1 MVTLDDDRSA
11 VLVIR
16 VWLEGET
23 EQFRSRLT
31 ATDTSRGAALGNEV
45 TVAVASSPREA
56 TDAVSQWLQDFL
68 GDAAKRI
75 DSA

>member
-1 MVTLDDDRSA
+1 MVTLDDDPTA

-31 ATDTSRGAALGNEV
+31 STGSALGDEV
-45 TVAVASSPREA
+45 SVAVASSPREA
-56 TDAVSQWLQDFL
+56 KDAVSQWLQDFL

-75 DSA
+75 DSG